1 MMNRIVL
8 GLGIAAMTS
17 GCVSLIT
24 GVQDTPIDNG
34 TAASTIVRTYKF
46 FPLMPAIGQQVFYEC
61 SNSGGNL
68 DCVATCGVK
77 NEQGE
82 KVVCLTVAMTPQ

>member
-1 MMNRIVL
+1 MLNRIVL
-8 GLGIAAMTS
+8 GFAIAAMTS

-34 TAASTIVRTYKF
+34 TAPSTIVRTYKY
-46 FPLMPAIGQQVFYEC
+46 FPLWPDIGRRVFYEC

-68 DCVATCGVK
+68 DCVATCGIR

-82 KVVCLTVAMTPQ
+82 TVRCILSNFPY